1 VSQEHHPGALRAG
14 GRRRA
19 RVRAA
24 TTATTAAVAAL
35 LLSGCGDQIGDPRNG
50 YLPGTDATSSINE
63 TVRSLWVGSWVA
75 ALAVGVIVWGLTIW
89 CVVRYRR
96 RKGDT
101 GLPPQ
106 LRYNVPLEVLY
117 TIVPLL
123 MVGVLFYYT
132 ARDQK
137 AIETRYEDPA
147 VNIEVVG
154 KRWAWDFNYLDADV
168 YETSRQVDLDGG
180 LTDDEIEASIP
191 VLYMPVGQSAEITIR
206 SRDVG
211 HAFYV
216 PEFNY
221 KKDMIPGQTNYM
233 SVTPGVEGLYKGKC
247 AELCGQFHQSM
258 LFNVAVVSQEEFDA
272 QMAALRERG
281 QTGALEVDLGPSD
294 LNADLTEDEVGE
306 DGGEEEEQ
314 S

>member
-1 VSQEHHPGALRAG
+1 M
-14 GRRRA
+14 
-19 RVRAA
+19 
-24 TTATTAAVAAL
+24 
-35 LLSGCGDQIGDPRNG
+35 LSGCGEQIGDPRNG

-123 MVGVLFYYT
+123 MVGVLFFYT
-132 ARDQK
+132 ARDQQ

-154 KRWAWDFNYLDADV
+154 KRWAWDFNYLDDEV
-168 YETSRQVDLDGG
+168 YESSRQVDLDGG
-180 LTDDEIEASIP
+180 LTDEEIEASIP
-191 VLYMPVGQSAEITIR
+191 VLYMPVGQPAEITIR
-206 SRDVG
+206 SRDVA
-211 HAFYV
+211 HSFFV
-216 PEFNY
+216 PAFNY
-221 KKDMIPGQTNYM
+221 KKDMIPGKTNFM
-233 SVTPGVEGLYKGKC
+233 SVTPEEEGVFKGKC
-247 AELCGQFHQSM
+247 AELCGQYHQSM